1 MAAAAQIAGIPAR
14 RAMGVSRAPT
24 RAIPGDGHTSAV
36 IIAITIPRTKKETL
50 GFLTILAA
58 GSINVR
64 SVPISAICFDIITMM
79 PIPRIS
85 DWNSLKENNRAR
97 ASVSRASAR
106 FPPEATSPDRMVNTR
121 QGTTTSLRIAM
132 AAITKITPII

>member
-1 MAAAAQIAGIPAR
+1 M
-14 RAMGVSRAPT
+14 
-24 RAIPGDGHTSAV
+24 
-36 IIAITIPRTKKETL
+36 
-50 GFLTILAA
+50 TILAT

-64 SVPISAICFDIITMM
+64 SVPISAICLDIITMM
-79 PIPRIS
+79 PMPRIR

-106 FPPEATSPDRMVNTR
+106 FPPEATSPDRTVNTR